1 MLFKFKSPYHLAR
14 FILFSRS
21 NLEVGILIQNKVNI
35 CKSIFMWNTGRI
47 VHSYTTCT
55 WICFASNVLWLQ
67 YSGRIPHVQWFI
79 WRYSRA
85 SIFFSGLGLVP
96 VFSFFLLFPLPA
108 LFNPNPLHQR
118 AFRCVR
124 CSTWAVAN
132 SVGFFFYW
140 NGTYKHKLKIT
151 INTAPDT

>member
-1 MLFKFKSPYHLAR
+1 MLFKFKTPYHLAR

-85 SIFFSGLGLVP
+85 SIFFPDWALYQFFPSFYCFHFLPCLILTRSIKGHFV
-96 VFSFFLLFPLPA
+96 VFGVVHEPLPT
-108 LFNPNPLHQR
+108 Q
-118 AFRCVR
+118 
-124 CSTWAVAN
+124 WD
-132 SVGFFFYW
+132 FFFIETELT
-140 NGTYKHKLKIT
+140 N
-151 INTAPDT
+151 INWK

>member
-21 NLEVGILIQNKVNI
+21 NLEVGILIQNKMNI
-35 CKSIFMWNTGRI
+35 CKSIFMLNTGPLFTVLLH
-47 VHSYTTCT
+47 VHGPMYCGCSTVAEFLTYNDS
-55 WICFASNVLWLQ
+55 F
-67 YSGRIPHVQWFI
+67 GDIPEQ
-79 WRYSRA
+79 A
-85 SIFFSGLGLVP
+85 FFSGLGLVP

-118 AFRCVR
+118 AFRCDR

-132 SVGFFFYW
+132 NSVGFFFIETELT
-140 NGTYKHKLKIT
+140 N
-151 INTAPDT
+151 INWK